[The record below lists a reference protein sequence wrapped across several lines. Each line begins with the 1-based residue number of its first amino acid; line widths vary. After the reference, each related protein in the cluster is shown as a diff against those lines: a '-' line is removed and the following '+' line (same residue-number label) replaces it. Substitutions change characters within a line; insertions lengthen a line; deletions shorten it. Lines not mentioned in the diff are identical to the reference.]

1 MPDRIVPH
9 GLRVRRQAGMMRTVA
24 AACGG
29 ILLWL
34 LLPGAWEDPQLHL
47 CNVQNNECER
57 SNWIPHMYI
66 HSMTVLRDSGEESHI
81 LRTQNSRK
89 RGSTSR
95 RSSSLDETRCGWSV
109 S

>member
-1 MPDRIVPH
+1 
-9 GLRVRRQAGMMRTVA
+9 MMRIVA

-29 ILLWL
+29 ILQWL

-47 CNVQNNECER
+47 CNVRNNECAR

-95 RSSSLDETRCGWSV
+95 
-109 S
+109 